1 METILNLL
9 LLKPEQREAFSR
21 AAAGH
26 EQIFAP
32 GGVREGSGEPLTR
45 DAYVCA
51 TVILGNPPAEY
62 LAESRSLRLLQTLTA
77 GVDIYEAPGILPE
90 GVLLRSAVGAYGHS
104 VSEHMFAMLLSS
116 MKRLPAYRDAQRER
130 SWADLG
136 PAKTLSGARVLCVGT
151 GDLGACFARLCKAL
165 GARTVGVRRDPG
177 RAADGIDE
185 MYGIAELDR
194 LLPSAD
200 VVALM
205 LPHSADTYH
214 LLDERRLR
222 LMKDDAI
229 VLNGGRGTAIDCSAL
244 ASVLAEGHLW
254 GACLDVTEPEPLPAA
269 HPLWLEPRA
278 VLTPHT
284 AGGYHLPDTADR
296 IAAIALEHLKE
307 FLGKA

>member
-32 GGVREGSGEPLTR
+32 GGVREESGEPLTR
-45 DAYVCA
+45 EEYARA

-62 LAESRSLRLLQTLTA
+62 LAGSRGLRLLQTLTA
-77 GVDIYEAPGILPE
+77 GVDVYEAPGILPE
-90 GVLLRSAVGAYGHS
+90 GALLRSAVGAYGHS

-165 GARTVGVRRDPG
+165 GALTVGVRRDPG

-200 VVALM
+200 VVGLM

-222 LMKDDAI
+222 LMKPDAI
-229 VLNGGRGTAIDCSAL
+229 VVNGGRGTAIDCGAL
-244 ASVLAEGHLW
+244 AKVLAEGHLW
-254 GACLDVTEPEPLPAA
+254 GACLDVTEPEPLPAE
-269 HPLWLEPRA
+269 HPLWSEPRA
-278 VLTPHT
+278 LLTPHT

-296 IAAIALEHLKE
+296 IAAIAQEHLKE
-307 FLGKA
+307 FLAKA